1 MRFCHRSRLFLCP
14 STIDTTRA
22 TTRHARTALGRRFS
36 MPVISVGAHRCF
48 FAGLSDD
55 VGDPGGVLFLGATA
69 WATRPI
75 GVEGPR
81 LFVLR

>member
-1 MRFCHRSRLFLCP
+1 
-14 STIDTTRA
+14 
-22 TTRHARTALGRRFS
+22 